1 MTPPIV
7 HRQAPEGR
15 MSHAPTPSPA
25 TGLHAALAFQRR
37 QLLVVDD
44 EELVATS
51 IATFFR
57 RRGFIVLTAS
67 SAEGA
72 IELLR
77 TQHVDAM
84 ISDVRMPGMSG
95 LELVPRALEV
105 NPALA
110 VVMLTGVDD
119 AGSAREALADG
130 ALDYLTK
137 PVELAQL
144 EEAVE
149 QAIHRRRLD
158 AARRHVED
166 SIRQEVALRTLEL
179 ERQKHE
185 FHTAVTLRVTETLI
199 SAMEA
204 KSEFLR
210 GHSRRVGALA
220 ASIAEAMFLP
230 PGMVEQVRLAGQ
242 LHDVGMIGVRE
253 AVLHKE
259 GSLSTEE
266 YAHVQEH
273 VNIGLEILGPLK
285 LGVVEQYVADHHERF
300 DGRGYPKGIAGEEI
314 SIGGR
319 ILAVSDAYDALTSR
333 RPGRDA
339 MAPQEALAVVASHLE
354 TRFDPEVYLALARVV
369 AREGGSL
376 RFVA

>member
-1 MTPPIV
+1 
-7 HRQAPEGR
+7 
-15 MSHAPTPSPA
+15 MSHAFSHPT
-25 TGLHAALAFQRR
+25 TGLNAALAFQRR

-44 EELVATS
+44 DEPVLNS

-57 RRGFIVLTAS
+57 RRGFIVLTATGAE
-67 SAEGA
+67 SAIA
-72 IELLR
+72 SLHA
-77 TQHVDAM
+77 QPVDAM
-84 ISDVRMPGMSG
+84 ITDVRMPGMSG

-105 NPALA
+105 HPTLA
-110 VVMLTGVDD
+110 VVVLSGVDD
-119 AGSAREALADG
+119 AASAREALTDG

-137 PVELAQL
+137 PVDLVRL
-144 EEAVE
+144 EESLE

-158 AARRHVED
+158 AARQHVED
-166 SIRQEVALRTLEL
+166 SIRQEVALRTMEL

-185 FHTAVTLRVTETLI
+185 FHTAVTLRVTEALI

-253 AVLHKE
+253 TVLHKE
-259 GSLSTEE
+259 GGLTTEE
-266 YAHVQEH
+266 YAHVQGH
-273 VNIGLEILGPLK
+273 VDIGLEILGPLR
-285 LGVVEQYVADHHERF
+285 LGVVEQYVADHHERY
-300 DGRGYPKGIAGEEI
+300 DGRGYPQRTAGEEI

-339 MAPQEALAVVASHLE
+339 LPPAEALGIIASHLN
-354 TRFDPEVYLALARVV
+354 TRFDPEVYLALARVIE
-369 AREGGSL
+369 REGGSL
-376 RFVA
+376 RYVA